1 MISYDMIYIQG
12 EGCCDLSVEFCVR
25 EDCDDQFCPD
35 PLATQLLAM
44 QPIGQ

>member
-1 MISYDMIYIQG
+1 M
-12 EGCCDLSVEFCVR
+12 R

-44 QPIGQ
+44 QPIGQCRDVLNEGAHICDDG